1 MNCTIDPTDLADS
14 DSYFENMGRA
24 IKAHEQLSISGPIF
38 EWSDQ
43 DQRYIDI
50 SKVQPSWIMPRT
62 GTIFM
67 GDAEIVDQK
76 NGILKLYIA
85 KS

>member
-1 MNCTIDPTDLADS
+1 MVK
-14 DSYFENMGRA
+14 A
-24 IKAHEQLSISGPIF
+24 IKAHEDLSISGPIF

-50 SKVQPSWIMPRT
+50 SKVQPSWIMPRE

-67 GDAEIVDQK
+67 GDAEVVDQS
-76 NGILKLYIA
+76 GTVLLAI
-85 KS
+85 SS